1 MKRTDNQS
9 KFDALRREFST
20 FTFERQTVKCEK
32 GALSLAFDFNLDDRY
47 HFRPTLDIPARPFFD
62 WDNIPEAQLQTLAF
76 QIGMTELVSYW
87 KIACPKR
94 VVVKPFALTE
104 SQKAF
109 WKKLYYNGLGEL
121 LYLNSI
127 TVSEADM
134 MEIVTL
140 PIDSMPSHIQPGK
153 CFAFDGVNDMGSCI
167 HFEEKE
173 SMGSVKF
180 EERTLVPVGGGKDSV
195 VTLECLR
202 NEMPVIPLIVN
213 PRGATLNCVKT
224 AGYNENEFIV
234 INRTLDPT
242 MLQLNAEGYLNGHT
256 PFSALLAFI
265 SILVAFGSRSKY
277 IALSNENSANEST
290 VPGTNINHQYSKSIE
305 FESDFRNYVAE
316 NINDEVQYFSF
327 LRPLSELQIAK
338 LFSQCEAYHS
348 VFRSC
353 NAGSKTDSWCGKCPK
368 CLFTWIILSPFLSR
382 EKLTAIF
389 GKDLMADE
397 SLRPILEELNGTA
410 AVKPF
415 ECVGTVEE
423 VRACLKDAGISTG
436 SMTAAAK
443 VPEPV
448 EVPIDLD
455 CFVPRND
462 AKRLSEAKA
471 PEPVEGPTVEEIL
484 SRFNTNHFLPPQFEQ
499 ILKAA
504 LKEGMGAPV
513 SLPIDS
519 LQPTT
524 QTGNDMGRGFDLI
537 LNRLRGKR
545 ILILGFGREG
555 KSTLRF
561 LNKYLP
567 EAVVAVADKNE
578 MEAVQY
584 FGTGYLEAMYDYDI
598 VIKTPGISL
607 KDFDTKGVEIT
618 SQTDLFLSQFHDQ
631 TIGITGTK
639 GKSTTTS
646 LIYHMLKSSGRD
658 VILTGNIGIP
668 CFDVMEDIKPD
679 SIVVYEL
686 SAHQLEYVHNS
697 PRVGVLLNIF
707 EEHLD
712 HFGTM
717 QRYAGAKLNI
727 MRYMGE
733 DDTAV
738 IHETLMEDAWRLF
751 VNNIVFSLFD
761 IDDLVDRT
769 ALPLLGEHNLLNVKA
784 ALLACYAYGVDVH
797 ELVPYLYTF
806 KPLEHRLEPV
816 GTFGGVTFVNDSIS
830 TIPQAAISACQ
841 ALGRVDFL
849 LLGGFDRGI
858 DYQPLVDYLKEH
870 PVPQLLFTGKAG
882 ERMMTLMDGVST
894 GSTACNTE
902 VPELVEGPTLYYY
915 ASMEEAF
922 TYLATHAKPGDVC
935 LLSPAASSYDQ
946 YKNFEERGRK
956 FKALAESFKRS

>member
-1 MKRTDNQS
+1 M
-9 KFDALRREFST
+9 
-20 FTFERQTVKCEK
+20 
-32 GALSLAFDFNLDDRY
+32 SL
-47 HFRPTLDIPARPFFD
+47 
-62 WDNIPEAQLQTLAF
+62 
-76 QIGMTELVSYW
+76 
-87 KIACPKR
+87 
-94 VVVKPFALTE
+94 E
-104 SQKAF
+104 S
-109 WKKLYYNGLGEL
+109 
-121 LYLNSI
+121 
-127 TVSEADM
+127 
-134 MEIVTL
+134 L
-140 PIDSMPSHIQPGK
+140 PIDSSPTHILRW
-153 CFAFDGVNDMGSCI
+153 NDMGSW
-167 HFEEKE
+167 FEEK
-173 SMGSVKF
+173 
-180 EERTLVPVGGGKDSV
+180 TLVPIGGGKDSV

-202 NEMPVIPLIVN
+202 REMPVIPMIVN

-224 AGYNENEFIV
+224 AGYQEDEFIV

-316 NINDEVQYFSF
+316 NISKAVQYFSF

-338 LFSQCEAYHS
+338 LFSQCEDYHP

-353 NAGSKTDSWCGKCPK
+353 NAGSKTDSWCGHCPK
-368 CLFTWIILSPFLSR
+368 CLFTWIILSPFLSK
-382 EKLTAIF
+382 EKLVAIF

-397 SLRPILEELNGTA
+397 TLRFIFEELNGTA
-410 AVKPF
+410 PVKPF

-423 VRACLKDAGISTG
+423 VRAC
-436 SMTAAAK
+436 M
-443 VPEPV
+443 
-448 EVPIDLD
+448 
-455 CFVPRND
+455 
-462 AKRLSEAKA
+462 EAVNGNGDKA
-471 PEPVEGPTVEEIL
+471 CEIL
-484 SRFNTNHFLPPQFEQ
+484 SRFNEKHFLPPQFVE

-504 LKEGMGAPV
+504 LNEGIDTLAFPSMSYRPTIGGSV
-513 SLPIDS
+513 SMDGK
-519 LQPTT
+519 TRY
-524 QTGNDMGRGFDLI
+524 DMPSRFDLI

-555 KSTLRF
+555 RSTLRF

-567 EAVVAVADKNE
+567 DATVAVADKNE

-607 KDFDTKGVEIT
+607 KDIDTKGVEIT

-646 LIYHMLKSSGRD
+646 LIYHLLKSSGRD
-658 VILTGNIGIP
+658 AILTGNIGIP
-668 CFDVMEDIKPD
+668 CFDIMEDIKPD

-697 PRVGVLLNIF
+697 PHVGVLLNIF

-717 QRYAGAKLNI
+717 DRYASAKLNI
-727 MRYMGE
+727 MRYLGE
-733 DDTAV
+733 DDMAV
-738 IHETLMEDAWRLF
+738 IHESLVDEARRML
-751 VNNIVFSLFD
+751 VNHIVFSPFD
-761 IDDLVDRT
+761 VSGLVDAT
-769 ALPLLGEHNLLNVKA
+769 QLPLKGEHNLMNVRA
-784 ALLACYAYGVDVH
+784 ALLACYAYDGADCSA
-797 ELVPYLYTF
+797 LAPYLYSF

-830 TIPQAAISACQ
+830 TIPQAAISACE

-858 DYQPLVDYLKEH
+858 DYQPLADYLKSH
-870 PVPQLLFTGKAG
+870 PVPHLLFTGKAG
-882 ERMMTLMDGVST
+882 ERMAKLITKVPEL
-894 GSTACNTE
+894 
-902 VPELVEGPTLYYY
+902 VPELVEGREGPTSFYYS
-915 ASMEEAF
+915 SMEEAF
-922 TYLATHAKPGDVC
+922 AYLSAHAQPGDVC

-946 YKNFEERGRK
+946 YKNVEERGAK
-956 FKALAESFKRS
+956 FKRLAEAFGK

>member
-20 FTFERQTVKCEK
+20 FTFERQTVKREN

-47 HFRPTLDIPARPFFD
+47 HFRPTLEIPARPFFD
-62 WDNIPEAQLQTLAF
+62 WDSIPEAQLQTLAF

-87 KIACPKR
+87 KIACPKK

-109 WKKLYYNGLGEL
+109 CKKLYYNGLGEF

-127 TVSEADM
+127 SVSEDDL

-140 PIDSMPSHIQPGK
+140 PIDSMPSHGLRW
-153 CFAFDGVNDMGSCI
+153 NDMGSC
-167 HFEEKE
+167 
-173 SMGSVKF
+173 VQF
-180 EERTLVPVGGGKDSV
+180 EERTLVPIGGGKDSV

-202 NEMPVIPLIVN
+202 NEIPVIPLIVN

-224 AGYNENEFIV
+224 AGYKENEFIV

-242 MLQLNAEGYLNGHT
+242 MLKLNAEGYLNGHT

-305 FESDFRNYVAE
+305 FESDFRHYVAE

-327 LRPLSELQIAK
+327 LRPLNELQIAK
-338 LFSQCEAYHS
+338 LFSQCEAYHP

-397 SLRPILEELNGTA
+397 SLQPILEELNGTA
-410 AVKPF
+410 PVKPF

-448 EVPIDLD
+448 EGPTQIVK
-455 CFVPRND
+455 V
-462 AKRLSEAKA
+462 
-471 PEPVEGPTVEEIL
+471 PEPFEGPTVEEIL
-484 SRFNTNHFLPPQFEQ
+484 SRFNTHHFLPPKFEQ
-499 ILKAA
+499 ILKLA
-504 LKEGMGAPV
+504 LNEGIGTPV

-519 LQPTT
+519 FHPTT
-524 QTGNDMGRGFDLI
+524 QTGKCFAFDGVNDMGSGFDLI

-555 KSTLRF
+555 QSTLRF

-567 EAVVAVADKNE
+567 DAAVAVADKNK
-578 MEAVQY
+578 MEAVQF
-584 FGTGYLEAMYDYDI
+584 FGTGYLEAMYDFDI

-618 SQTDLFLSQFHDQ
+618 SQTDLFLSQFHEQ

-646 LIYHMLKSSGRD
+646 LIYHLLKSSGHD
-658 VILTGNIGIP
+658 AILTGNIGIP

-738 IHETLMEDAWRLF
+738 IHESLMEDAWRLF

-761 IDDLVDRT
+761 MDDLVDRS

-784 ALLACYAYGVDVH
+784 ALLACYAYGVDIR

-870 PVPQLLFTGKAG
+870 PVRHLLFTGKAG
-882 ERMMTLMDGVST
+882 ERMMQLIREYSVST

-902 VPELVEGPTLYYY
+902 APEPVEGPTQKAKVPEPAVPEATRRVEGPTLYYY
-915 ASMEEAF
+915 TSMEEAF
-922 TYLATHAKPGDVC
+922 AYLATHAKPGDVC

-956 FKALAESFKRS
+956 FKALAEGFKTA